1 MIDHRPKLAVLG
13 ALRPIP
19 DFSGLDNVPTLDSSA
34 GRKLAQWL
42 DRSGL
47 ALSFWKQLETH
58 QETSRLSQEWRNTL
72 RQRQIRNVARMRD
85 MFAEA
90 GRVSSAF
97 RSFGIKAV
105 LLKGFTLYPDFCDDP
120 FGRHQTDFDFLVSA
134 GEVGAAAV
142 ALESCGY
149 STPRLNTTGESC
161 FVTPLRHT
169 PTSRDDL
176 YMLQRQRQVDLH
188 TSLLEPS
195 AWLRFEVP
203 EDCLEQARPQTIGD
217 WTFLGLS
224 LEDKFLLQVIHLFH
238 HSFRSWIRLSWLL
251 ELTNCLEKHR
261 ENGLLWNRVIQ
272 RAGTTN
278 LMKSAFV
285 FVLGLANRIFKASI
299 PLKLQDWMHG
309 AITVPLRAWLDRFG
323 FDWATTDWPGNLNNL
338 FLTSEFIPDRS
349 LRLRYWRSRLVP
361 RKGQASIGSVAAN
374 SPAKFLQWQQAR
386 AVYLA
391 KRAAVHLKDLASLP
405 RQQFRWK
412 RALHDYR
419 RLSFDANC

>member
-1 MIDHRPKLAVLG
+1 MIDQRPKLAVL
-13 ALRPIP
+13 ATLSRDPN
-19 DFSGLDNVPTLDSSA
+19 FSGLEDVPSLDSSA
-34 GRKLAQWL
+34 GSKLIQWL

-47 ALSFWKQLETH
+47 ALSFWKQLEIH
-58 QETSRLSQEWRNTL
+58 KETSRLSEGWRDAL
-72 RQRQIRNVARMRD
+72 SQRQIRNVARMRD
-85 MFAEA
+85 MLAEA
-90 GRVSSAF
+90 GRVHSAF
-97 RSFGIKAV
+97 CSFGIQAV

-120 FGRHQTDFDFLVSA
+120 LGRHQTDFDFLVA
-134 GEVGAAAV
+134 KREVDVAAA

-149 STPRLNTTGESC
+149 STHRLNTTGESC
-161 FVTPLRHT
+161 FVTPLRHI
-169 PTSRDDL
+169 PTFHDDL
-176 YMLQRQRQVDLH
+176 YIPQRQRQVDLH
-188 TSLLEPS
+188 TSILEPC

-203 EDCLEQARPQTIGD
+203 EDCLEQASPQTIGD
-217 WTFLGLS
+217 WTFVGLS
-224 LEDKFLLQVIHLFH
+224 LEDRFLLHVIHLFH

-272 RAGTTN
+272 RAGTSH
-278 LMKSAFV
+278 LMKSVFV
-285 FVLGLANRIFKASI
+285 FVLGLATRLFKASI
-299 PLKLQDWMHG
+299 PLKFQDWMSG
-309 AITVPLRAWLDRFG
+309 AITVPLRAWLDHFG

-361 RKGQASIGSVAAN
+361 RKGQTSIGTVEAN
-374 SPAKFLQWQQAR
+374 RPTKFFRWQRAR
-386 AVYLA
+386 AIYLA
-391 KRAAVHLKDLASLP
+391 KRATAHLKDLASLP